1 MTCEVGCPAVGCGRH
16 SGMRVVVDGVNVSV
30 TGGLAKA
37 LGVAKAHA
45 EARGRILVEALG
57 DGEALSSEELEH
69 PERSTRAYGE
79 LTLRSAEPRL
89 LVAETLANAVE
100 ALSQA
105 KADQQA
111 LVEALQTA
119 NHDDAMRLLQGV
131 LGTWQAVRDVVDHAS
146 ALLGLDL
153 ARLRLREDDEGP
165 TFARRAD
172 GLATALGGLRE
183 ALEAQ
188 DVSRLAD
195 VVGYDLDAEVDG
207 WMRDLT
213 ALSQHVGRMPASGRA
228 SGGAEGG
235 SGT

>member
-1 MTCEVGCPAVGCGRH
+1 
-16 SGMRVVVDGVNVSV
+16 MRVVVDGVNVSV
-30 TGGLAKA
+30 TGGLAEA

-57 DGEALSSEELEH
+57 DGEPLSSEELEH
-69 PERSTRAYGE
+69 PDRATRAFGE

-100 ALSQA
+100 ALGQA
-105 KADQQA
+105 KVDQQG

-119 NHDDAMRLLQGV
+119 NHDEAMRLLQGV
-131 LGTWQAVRDVVDHAS
+131 LGTWQAVRDVLDHAS

-153 ARLRLREDDEGP
+153 SRLRLRDEDEGP

-195 VVGYDLDAEVDG
+195 VVGYDLDAEADG
-207 WMRDLT
+207 WMRDLA
-213 ALSQHVGRMPASGRA
+213 ALREHVRTVPAQ
-228 SGGAEGG
+228 GGAQGG